1 MDTVKATSWTENEQ
15 KVIALFQEKHS
26 QTRSNAIRRLRT
38 MQAKGITAEQILA
51 QPVEVK
57 LEQKLAQVQEPK
69 EAPVKTKKAAA
80 PKKDA
85 VKHLS
90 MSKAER
96 IAYAAKHDIS
106 ELEVYMTLCR
116 KEGIEPAPSAAKAW
130 AKQEKKAAKKDG
142 K

>member
-1 MDTVKATSWTENEQ
+1 MDPNNTPATSWTEAEQ
-15 KVIALFQEKHS
+15 RVIALFVEKHG
-26 QTRSNAIRRLRT
+26 QTRSNAIRSLRG
-38 MQAKGITAEQILA
+38 KLLRGITAEQILA
-51 QPVEVK
+51 QPVEAK
-57 LEQKLAQVQEPK
+57 LEQVQEPK
-69 EAPVKTKKAAA
+69 EAPVKTKKAA

-96 IAYAAKHDIS
+96 IAYAAKHDQS

-130 AKQEKKAAKKDG
+130 AKQEKKAAKKAA